1 MSYESAVYSGQH
13 GFRTRKRGKQIG
25 FSLIELMIT
34 VTIVSILAAIAYP
47 SYRSQ
52 VQTTRKTEAQAHLL
66 ELAQSLE
73 RKYSAD
79 GCYNSADDEVPP
91 CSDPNKSYQPVFAST
106 DYYSFEAVTL
116 SETTYTLEAEPLTG
130 TSQEGTG
137 ALRIDQ
143 AGRRWWDENNNNNFS
158 ETGEDDWRRG

>member
-1 MSYESAVYSGQH
+1 MIYEFAEHSNKH
-13 GFRTRKRGKQIG
+13 GGEARKQETRAG

-34 VTIVSILAAIAYP
+34 LAIVSILAAIAYP

-52 VQTTRKTEAQAHLL
+52 VQTTRKAEAQAHLL

-91 CSDPNKSYQPVFAST
+91 CSDPHKSYQPVFAST
-106 DYYSFEAVTL
+106 DYYSFSADTL
-116 SETTYTLEAEPLTG
+116 TETTYTLEAQPVTG
-130 TSQEGTG
+130 SSQDGTG

-143 AGRRWWDENNNNNFS
+143 AGRRWWDENNNGDLND
-158 ETGEDDWRRG
+158 TGEDDWRRG